1 MPDDQKASDVPKL
14 PITLVGMG
22 FSILI
27 GVGTF
32 SFSAVKDIYDTIDAT
47 KKQIMEKFDPVL
59 AQERVTDE
67 KLQRLQHD
75 VDGFTKSFNDF
86 KSAGSRY
93 SGEDA
98 IRDKTLADAIR
109 QADLA
114 RIQSQLEAI
123 QRELAVLQA
132 DRKRPQK

>member
-14 PITLVGMG
+14 PIAIFGLGLT
-22 FSILI
+22 ILTAI
-27 GVGTF
+27 ATF
-32 SFSAVKDIYDTIDAT
+32 SFSAIKDVYDTIDA
-47 KKQIMEKFDPVL
+47 KKKEITDKYDPVL
-59 AQERVTDE
+59 VQERVTDE

-75 VDGFTKSFNDF
+75 VDGFKKSFDDF
-86 KSAGSRY
+86 KSASSRY

-109 QADLA
+109 QDDLA